1 MTRAQGTVTASEP
14 LWWGCRQWLDLRAR
28 SEVERT
34 DMDSEGGERAKA
46 ASWILAGVSGVACM
60 CGHCTLD

>member
-14 LWWGCRQWLDLRAR
+14 PWWGCRQWLDLRAR

-34 DMDSEGGERAKA
+34 DTDSEEGKWRRLLLGFWLEC
-46 ASWILAGVSGVACM
+46 LELPACVD
-60 CGHCTLD
+60 TAP